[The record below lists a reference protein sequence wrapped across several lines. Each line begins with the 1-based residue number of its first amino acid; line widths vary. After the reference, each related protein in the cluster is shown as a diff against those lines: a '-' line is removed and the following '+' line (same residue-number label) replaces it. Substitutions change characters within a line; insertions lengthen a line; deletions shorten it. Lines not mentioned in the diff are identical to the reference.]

1 MIQNLS
7 ITIARQPAQCSQAT
21 RRSQR
26 GPRPLADGHSLIP
39 TTKLRLATL
48 VHLIGPHGIQEL
60 RGISRCVVISAMVT
74 HHELQA
80 SEVIAVSLPILDVG
94 RGAC

>member
-1 MIQNLS
+1 MVQNLS
-7 ITIARQPAQCSQAT
+7 LTIGRQPAQFSQAT

-39 TTKLRLATL
+39 TMKLRLATL
-48 VHLIGPHGIQEL
+48 VHLIGPHGILEL
-60 RGISRCVVISAMVT
+60 KGISRCVVIGAMVT
-74 HHELQA
+74 QHELQA

-94 RGAC
+94 REAC